1 MSFYPQKNSDGKA
14 RMAQPSFRNGE
25 AQFLLRHLVPN
36 RMDDNFQIMLA
47 AERDGPNSRNWH
59 DVESPSPGR
68 FHDSNV
74 SPWGRRQPNNP
85 TTRHCQCVLS
95 MAYLNTWPR
104 RAFHDVPTLARANPL
119 CEVLLD

>member
-59 DVESPSPGR
+59 YVESPNPGR

-74 SPWGRRQPNNP
+74 RPWGKSQPNNP
-85 TTRHCQCVLS
+85 TTSFCQCTLA
-95 MAYLNTWPR
+95 MAYLKTWSGR
-104 RAFHDVPTLARANPL
+104 GFHDMGTRVRAPVL
-119 CEVLLD
+119 CELELD